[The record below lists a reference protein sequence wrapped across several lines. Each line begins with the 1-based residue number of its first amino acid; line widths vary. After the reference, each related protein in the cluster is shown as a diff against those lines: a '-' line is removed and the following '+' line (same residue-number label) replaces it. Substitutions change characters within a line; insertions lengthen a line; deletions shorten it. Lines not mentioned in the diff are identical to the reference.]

1 LKIKIPI
8 SAQVRKEARLAA
20 IRYSNSRKPVGT
32 TDYAYRDVRE
42 RSEIGFIGQA
52 AFIEHFG
59 LAKSDGIRFDAL
71 TRTGKRVEIKVKT
84 AWGVRPDYDIQAV
97 EVGNH
102 DLVVWLLY
110 RESQGRLSWVG
121 TSFPRDER
129 LAQSAVKVAFSAIVD
144 PSLDQLQ

>member
-1 LKIKIPI
+1 MKIKIPV

-52 AFIEHFG
+52 AFISHFG
-59 LAKSDGIRFDAL
+59 LTKGTGIQYDAL
-71 TRTGKRVEIKVKT
+71 TPSGKRVEIKVKT
-84 AWGVRPDYDIQAV
+84 QWGARQTYDIQAV

-102 DLVVWLLY
+102 DLVVWLLWD
-110 RESQGRLSWVG
+110 EATEALSWVA
-121 TSFPRDER
+121 TSYPE
-129 LAQSAVKVAFSAIVD
+129 AETYAESVVVARVAMFKE
-144 PSLDQLQ
+144 PNLDQLQ

>member
-1 LKIKIPI
+1 MKIKIPV

-52 AFIEHFG
+52 AFISHFG
-59 LAKSDGIRFDAL
+59 LTKGTGIQYDAL
-71 TRTGKRVEIKVKT
+71 TPSGKRVEIKVKT
-84 AWGVRPDYDIQAV
+84 KWGARQTYDIQAV

-102 DLVVWLLY
+102 DLVVWLLWD
-110 RESQGRLSWVG
+110 EAAETLSWVA
-121 TSFPRDER
+121 TSLPDAEAW
-129 LAQSAVKVAFSAIVD
+129 AQGSVVAHVSKFRE
-144 PSLDQLQ
+144 PSPAQLQ